1 MISLIVAMS
10 KNGVIGNG
18 GRIPWYEPE
27 DLRYF
32 KRLTVGKPVIMGRK
46 TWESLPGRL
55 PNRDNIVITS
65 NPNLITPGAWAFS
78 SLTSALDA
86 FSDATEIMIIGGAN
100 IYAQS
105 VGLCDRM
112 YVTIV
117 EYEAEGDARF
127 PPIDWSAWRVI
138 DETHSG
144 DLTWRVYEK

>member
-18 GRIPWYEPE
+18 DRIPWYEPE

-65 NPNLITPGAWAFS
+65 HDMARWLI
-78 SLTSALDA
+78 L
-86 FSDATEIMIIGGAN
+86 
-100 IYAQS
+100 
-105 VGLCDRM
+105 R
-112 YVTIV
+112 
-117 EYEAEGDARF
+117 
-127 PPIDWSAWRVI
+127 
-138 DETHSG
+138 
-144 DLTWRVYEK
+144 

>member
-105 VGLCDRM
+105 IGLCDRM

-117 EYEAEGDARF
+117 GYDVEGDARF

-138 DETHSG
+138 DESRYG
-144 DLTWRVYEK
+144 NLSWMIYEK

>member
-32 KRLTVGKPVIMGRK
+32 KRRTVGKPVIMGRK

-78 SLTSALDA
+78 SLTSALDG
-86 FSDATEIMIIGGAN
+86 FLDEREVMIIGGAVV
-100 IYAQS
+100 YAQS
-105 VGLCDRM
+105 VDLCDRM
-112 YVTIV
+112 YVTTV
-117 EYEAEGDARF
+117 GYDVEGDARF

-144 DLTWRVYEK
+144 YLTWRVYEK

>member
-18 GRIPWYEPE
+18 GRIPWYEPL

-32 KRLTVGKPVIMGRK
+32 RHHTVGKPVIMGRK

-55 PNRDNIVITS
+55 PNRGNVVLTR
-65 NPNLITPGAWAFS
+65 NPHLIAPGVWAFS

-86 FSDATEIMIIGGAN
+86 FLDEREVMIIGGAEV
-100 IYAQS
+100 YAQS
-105 VGLCDRM
+105 VDLCDRM
-112 YVTIV
+112 YVTTV
-117 EYEAEGDARF
+117 GYDVEGDARF

-144 DLTWRVYEK
+144 YLTWRVYEK